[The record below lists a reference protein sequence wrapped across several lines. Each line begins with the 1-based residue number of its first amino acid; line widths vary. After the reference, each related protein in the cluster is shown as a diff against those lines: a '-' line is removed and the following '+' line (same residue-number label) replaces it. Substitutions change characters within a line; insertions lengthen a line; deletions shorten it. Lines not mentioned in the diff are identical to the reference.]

1 MDKLIR
7 SQIAQQN
14 EIHEKKKA
22 AFIHTSMS
30 LPQTVHF
37 YMVCGNI
44 IIYTPDYKTTPK
56 QEQTMES
63 PSVTYTRCGCYIRV
77 LINKTLHN
85 EKKLLSFPRR
95 K

>member
-44 IIYTPDYKTTPK
+44 IIYTPDYKTTHK
-56 QEQTMES
+56 
-63 PSVTYTRCGCYIRV
+63 
-77 LINKTLHN
+77 
-85 EKKLLSFPRR
+85 
-95 K
+95 